1 MKIKIKRKLNVDDR
15 LTPKEIVDFILEDRR
30 IGSDKEFFQPPHP
43 FDIKL
48 SSFGKVFEKKLKKV
62 VFVLR
67 EIYEKKKPVVVYMDY
82 DADGITGGAVLWE
95 TLYLLGFNVHPYV
108 PDRITEGYGFSEK
121 GIDAVKEKFNPALI
135 ISVDHG
141 ITAAKKVS
149 YAKRLEIPI
158 VITDHH
164 LKPDKLPDD
173 ALAIFHISTLS
184 GSGVSYFFSKEI
196 FNIFKDVT
204 LAIRQPVGR
213 PESQRDP
220 GQARMTT
227 LLHNFKYDYVA
238 LASIGTIADL
248 VPLIGPSRSL
258 VFHGLAACSHTKRHG
273 LLHIMKQAGILGK
286 KITPY
291 EVGFMIAPRIN
302 AVGRLR
308 HAIDALRLLCTTDDK
323 RAFELASQI
332 GDTNKKRQDLVK
344 TAVEEAKE
352 KVKRETSNLK
362 HFPKIITLVSDSWHE
377 GIIGLVASKI
387 TDHFY
392 RPTIVMTHTNGF
404 MKGSARSIPGVHITN
419 FLRDMKKYLIDVGGH
434 QGAAGF
440 TLEKSRLKDF
450 LKQIETR
457 GKKLVKDNNLE
468 REITVDV
475 KLPVKIATMELARA
489 LENLQ
494 PYGVGNPQPVF
505 LSETE
510 LVSARLFG
518 KKSEH
523 LRLYVKD
530 QGTQSFPLELIAF
543 SKGEIFST
551 LKTGMKMRI
560 AYGLDIDRWGG
571 TEKLRGRVIFME

>member
-1 MKIKIKRKLNVDDR
+1 MKTKIKREISADDR
-15 LTPKEIVDFILEDRR
+15 LTPKEIVDLILEDRG
-30 IGSDKEFFQPPHP
+30 IGNDKEFSQPSHP

-48 SSFGKVFEKKLKKV
+48 SSFSRGFEKKIKKV
-62 VFVLR
+62 VFLLKK
-67 EIYEKKKPVVVYMDY
+67 IYEEKKPVVVYMDY

-149 YAKRLEIPI
+149 YAKRWGIPI

-173 ALAIFHISTLS
+173 ALAIFHIPTLS

-196 FNIFKDVT
+196 FNIFKNVI
-204 LAIRQPVGR
+204 LEIRQPAGR

-227 LLHNFKYDYVA
+227 LLHNFKYDYVT

-258 VFHGLAACSHTKRHG
+258 VFHGLSACSHTKRHG

-323 RAFELASQI
+323 RAFELASQV

-344 TAVEEAKE
+344 AAVEEAKRKVE
-352 KVKRETSNLK
+352 KMGKL
-362 HFPKIITLVSDSWHE
+362 PKVVALVSDSWHE

-387 TDHFY
+387 ADKFY
-392 RPTIVMTHTNGF
+392 RPTIVITHTNGF

-419 FLRDMKKYLIDVGGH
+419 FLRDLKKYLIDVGGH

-440 TLEKSRLKDF
+440 TLEKSKLKDF
-450 LKQIETR
+450 LKQVETL
-457 GKKLVKDNNLE
+457 GKKLVKENNLE

-530 QGTQSFPLELIAF
+530 QGAPSFPLELIAF
-543 SKGEIFST
+543 SKGEIFTT
-551 LKTGMKMRI
+551 LKTGMKMKI
-560 AYGLDIDRWGG
+560 AFALDIDRWGG
-571 TEKLRGRVIFME
+571 TEKLRGRLIFME